1 MIRTE
6 SEYRRALEQLK
17 NDATY
22 IQRQREH
29 LSSIGLKD
37 EQLERAMQPAIS
49 FHEQLSEEVQAYEQM
64 RRGELGTLSDLTQ
77 IGRWLVGVR
86 IAKGLSQ
93 RELAERL
100 GVSEAQISR
109 DERNEYHGVTVE
121 RAQMILQ
128 RMGVELV
135 LEGDIQTIDESS
147 TPHFA
152 PPVDLSNQFYAFM
165 KRSRKIDPDMA
176 KKLAEKF
183 EREFEEAVAE
193 TQKGHN

>member
-1 MIRTE
+1 MIS
-6 SEYRRALEQLK
+6 SELGYRKALEQLK
-17 NDATY
+17 NDANY

-29 LSSIGLKD
+29 LGSIGLKD
-37 EQLERAMQPAIS
+37 NQLERAMQPAIS
-49 FHEQLSEEVQAYEQM
+49 LHEQLSEEVETYEQM

-100 GVSEAQISR
+100 GVSEAQVSR

-128 RMGVELV
+128 RMGVELK
-135 LEGDIQTIDESS
+135 LE
-147 TPHFA
+147 
-152 PPVDLSNQFYAFM
+152 
-165 KRSRKIDPDMA
+165 
-176 KKLAEKF
+176 AE
-183 EREFEEAVAE
+183 V
-193 TQKGHN
+193 TGG